1 MNIEDEKDWEE
12 YMSLEE
18 CERRAVIRSFIKC
31 CKKFPI
37 NMKLLNS
44 LPDDIFYSTSENSC
58 IVYSDNTP
66 YFYYDSEH
74 HSYLFR
80 IANQETYDKLCTY
93 KRKYPNL
100 SFDYS
105 DEIEYT
111 INGKQFKAVLDTEIG
126 SKYSI
131 SVFEEK
137 TKMNIIHIEE
147 DKILVNVDISKI
159 IKGYKVHPIL
169 FSQKW
174 VETTDFPDGFKG
186 IIESSQVLLQF
197 RKTS

>member
-12 YMSLEE
+12 DMSLER
-18 CERRAVIRSFIKC
+18 CEHRAIIRSFIKC

-37 NMKLLNS
+37 NMKVLNS
-44 LPDDIFYSTSENSC
+44 LPTNIFYSISENSC
-58 IVYSDNTP
+58 ILYSDNTP
-66 YFYYDSEH
+66 YLDYDSH
-74 HSYLFR
+74 LFR
-80 IANQETYDKLCTY
+80 IANQETYYKLCIY
-93 KRKYPNL
+93 KKKYPNL

-111 INGKQFKAVLDTEIG
+111 INGKQFKVVLDTEIG
-126 SKYSI
+126 SECSI

-186 IIESSQVLLQF
+186 IIESSQVLLQL